1 MNSKI
6 KNFINKNVNVFTNYN
21 IILFTLSYYR
31 PKIYNNNVNYR
42 VWSANYV
49 ATSFTIQKHD
59 NKPW

>member
-31 PKIYNNNVNYR
+31 AKIYNNNVNYDFLYNF
-42 VWSANYV
+42 S
-49 ATSFTIQKHD
+49 
-59 NKPW
+59 